1 VQFDSEPP
9 SSLLA
14 RENNANK
21 TARVRVHA
29 HTRMCVS
36 SRRPNYLSRI
46 AWLVPS
52 VALSNVSEVSGVSF
66 PIGDRRVPVRS
77 SEY

>member
-14 RENNANK
+14 RENNANT
-21 TARVRVHA
+21 TARGPVYAYTRTCVRV
-29 HTRMCVS
+29 CVS
-36 SRRPNYLSRI
+36 SRRPNYPSRI

-66 PIGDRRVPVRS
+66 PIGD
-77 SEY
+77 